1 MYQESFSNIAIF
13 NDFLFLNV
21 SDIVKYKLILIKI
34 TVINNN
40 QLQKLHVLFFR
51 FLSTGGSYRSSTFS
65 YNSTILLTVRDIWKA
80 TLELLY
86 LHICQFR
93 IRIDECCPQILQTVD
108 IPKLYWMH

>member
-1 MYQESFSNIAIF
+1 M
-13 NDFLFLNV
+13 FLNV

-80 TLELLY
+80 TLETFVSTY
-86 LHICQFR
+86 LPVPNQDRRMLSTNFTNSGYSKTVLDALMENIHIKAPPNSR
-93 IRIDECCPQILQTVD
+93 S
-108 IPKLYWMH
+108 